1 MKTIPAATV
10 DEAWQRVNTSSPD
23 QARSLAERMQQEQP
37 FIMVYLLAAE
47 ESMLDEQERGSLL
60 MLGATIW
67 QIMSASGPS
76 LRQVGD
82 SELETAEEANIR
94 ALEDLESGSEMAS
107 TEAMQRL
114 ISDYNQ
120 MPLLGAVVE
129 ALMDGH
135 TDEPDLAPEHLGLA
149 LIHLKTVID
158 CLDQ

>member
-1 MKTIPAATV
+1 MKTIPAAV
-10 DEAWQRVNTSSPD
+10 IHEAWQRVNTSSPD
-23 QARSLAERMQQEQP
+23 EARSLAERMQQEQP

-47 ESMLDEQERGSLL
+47 GSTPDEKNRGRLL

-67 QIMSASGPS
+67 QIMSGSGPP

-82 SELETAEEANIR
+82 VELETAEEANIR
-94 ALEDLESGSEMAS
+94 ALEDLENDSQVAYMA
-107 TEAMQRL
+107 AMQRL
-114 ISDYNQ
+114 ISHYNQ

-135 TDEPDLAPEHLGLA
+135 TDEPHLAPEHLGLA

-158 CLDQ
+158 CLDR

>member
-47 ESMLDEQERGSLL
+47 ESMLDEERGSLL
-60 MLGATIW
+60 MLGVTIW
-67 QIMSASGPS
+67 QIMSASGPP
-76 LRQVGD
+76 LRQVRD
-82 SELETAEEANIR
+82 AELETAEEANIR
-94 ALEDLESGSEMAS
+94 ALEHLDSGSERAS
-107 TEAMQRL
+107 MEAMGRL
-114 ISDYNQ
+114 ISAYNQ
-120 MPLLGAVVE
+120 MPLLGTVVE

-135 TDEPDLAPEHLGLA
+135 ADEPDLAPEHVGLA